1 MKNII
6 KTLFQNILLTIL
18 IHLSFSITIFSQ
30 SEYPDWTYE
39 MKVWLFD
46 VLYPFETGFAR
57 INEEVKTS
65 EAMIWDQLNT
75 AQSAGARL

>member
-1 MKNII
+1 MMKRIFKIVFAII
-6 KTLFQNILLTIL
+6 LFSFQTGNAQTL
-18 IHLSFSITIFSQ
+18 
-30 SEYPDWTYE
+30 YPDWTYE